1 MDSTDVDNSRV
12 KGELLCPLKRRR
24 QAGTI
29 EKKGREGQG
38 ERNECKEEGGRKR
51 EQGFWRKRK
60 RGRGAKGVRKF

>member
-12 KGELLCPLKRRR
+12 KRELLCPLKRRR

-38 ERNECKEEGGRKR
+38 ERNECKEGGRKR